1 MKIFGITLLI
11 LAVAFFC
18 GPLAAQENY
27 EIQVYGSKTVDVKT
41 TMAELHSNFTFS
53 APGSSS
59 YGVYSS
65 NNSFHETVEIT
76 HDFTPW
82 MEVGFYFFNS
92 IGSDH
97 RTNYVG
103 SHIRPRFA
111 VPESCG
117 WPLGLSISFEY
128 GIQRRE
134 FSEDVQTL
142 EIRPIIDK
150 KWERLYLSFNPTLEK
165 SFKGYNERI
174 APVFSPN
181 VKGSYDLTSKL
192 TLGLEYY
199 GAIGPVTGF
208 YAPSNMEHQ
217 LFLAA
222 DINGYP
228 EWEFNFGVGAGLNQN
243 SQGCII
249 KTIVGRRF

>member
-1 MKIFGITLLI
+1 MNFRRKIFALVPVIFLCAKI
-11 LAVAFFC
+11 M
-18 GPLAAQENY
+18 AQENY

-41 TMAELHSNFTFS
+41 TMVELHSNFTFS
-53 APGSSS
+53 APDSTS

-76 HDFTPW
+76 HGFTPW

-92 IGSDH
+92 IGNNM

-150 KWERLYLSFNPTLEK
+150 KWNKLYMSFNPTLEK
-165 SFKGYNERI
+165 SFKGYNERL

-181 VKGSYDLTSKL
+181 IKGSFDFTSKL

-199 GAIGPVTGF
+199 GSIGPLNNF
-208 YAPSNMEHQ
+208 YAPSNMDHQ

-222 DINGYP
+222 DINGFP
-228 EWEFNFGVGAGLNQN
+228 KWEFNFGVGAGLDQN
-243 SQGCII
+243 SQGYII